1 MKKLK
6 LFAKSFKKKV
16 KKIFKT
22 LKEEISVAEAKFK
35 AKGKNNNFKF

>member
-16 KKIFKT
+16 KKIFKRKSKKDES
-22 LKEEISVAEAKFK
+22 L
-35 AKGKNNNFKF
+35 